1 MGCGVAFDYGL
12 RMARTLLHPQL
23 PAIAAPSFENSQ
35 TDVALSISIG
45 GATGFFVGTDVS
57 YLPDQN
63 FLKGIVGI
71 TESTPDLIGCAI
83 AGTSTSLGF
92 ASSRTFLN
100 VAYPRGKCWNDW
112 EYPIREQFLSAGLR
126 SHREYFGW
134 FNEFFRACILL
145 AI

>member
-1 MGCGVAFDYGL
+1 LWQPLVNTLQGAEFGFHSVLVGTWMGCGVAFDYGL

-100 VAYPRGKCWNDW
+100 VAYPRGKCWND
-112 EYPIREQFLSAGLR
+112 
-126 SHREYFGW
+126 
-134 FNEFFRACILL
+134 
-145 AI
+145 